1 VASKRKKTKAEI
13 SDELRVYLRKLGAK
27 GGTAAAAS
35 LTPEERSQRARHA
48 VAAREA
54 KRKGGAQ

>member
-1 VASKRKKTKAEI
+1 MATKRKKTKSEI

-35 LTPEERSQRARHA
+35 LTPQQRSERARKA
-48 VAAREA
+48 VEAREA
-54 KRKGGAQ
+54 RRKGGAQ